1 MAGYHL
7 REIKRGVFGEASK
20 ITEEHEEFLE
30 SLEQKNPIM
39 ALVELSDLVGAIEGY
54 ARKHHNLTMED
65 LLTMK
70 NATQRAFT
78 NGSRIKKD

>member
-30 SLEQKNPIM
+30 SLEQQNPVM
-39 ALVELSDLVGAIEGY
+39 ALVELSDLIGAIEAY
-54 ARKHHNLTMED
+54 VVRHHKISLDELIN
-65 LLTMK
+65 MK

-78 NGSRIKKD
+78 NGSRSNR

>member
-30 SLEQKNPIM
+30 SLEQKNPLM
-39 ALVELSDLVGAIEGY
+39 ALMELSDLIGAVEAY
-54 ARKHHNLTMED
+54 VKKHHNLTLDD

-70 NATQRAFT
+70 DATKRAFT
-78 NGSRIKKD
+78 NGSRSAR